1 MNSSIRT
8 FCFFLVI
15 NLVFTGLLQAHEV
28 VLPPGFAAVLVAQDL
43 DPTAMA
49 ITPDGRIFIT
59 EKSGRVRIV
68 DNGQLLDDPFLV
80 LEVDNYNER
89 GLSGI
94 AFDPAFEQNGYLY
107 LYYTVKGANH
117 NRVSRFTADGNYA
130 MPGSETI
137 LLDIDPL
144 ASTVHNAGSMSFGP
158 DGKLYVSIGDGA
170 NGNTSQDMNSLLGKV
185 IRINADGSIPEDN

>member
-89 GLSGI
+89 GLSGWKAI
-94 AFDPAFEQNGYLY
+94 CL
-107 LYYTVKGANH
+107 
-117 NRVSRFTADGNYA
+117 NR
-130 MPGSETI
+130 
-137 LLDIDPL
+137 
-144 ASTVHNAGSMSFGP
+144 
-158 DGKLYVSIGDGA
+158 
-170 NGNTSQDMNSLLGKV
+170 
-185 IRINADGSIPEDN
+185 